1 MHPSLAWSVAV
12 AALAL
17 SSAARAETIYCTPI
31 NTLPTVIGTQ
41 GIYCLKKDL
50 ATSITT
56 GAAITINANNVTI
69 DLNGFKLGGLGG
81 GAGSQAKGIAATG
94 RTNITLR
101 NGSVRGFYAG
111 IHLAGGGSGH
121 LIEDMR
127 VEGSLQT
134 GIFIGAAGTIIRRNV
149 ISAIGGGSDSSA
161 YGIYIA
167 ANGVSVTDNVV
178 DGVHET
184 YQAVGIMMIS
194 GSERG
199 IIAGNE
205 VRDFGA
211 VQSLTSRGIW
221 VSGTNRM
228 VIKDNYVVNTTAG
241 ALHGIHADG
250 ASDACIGNVVSAS
263 FSNPIYGCDYSSG
276 NHVF

>member
-1 MHPSLAWSVAV
+1 MHSSLAWAVAV

-17 SSAARAETIYCTPI
+17 SSAARAETIYCTAI
-31 NTLPTVIGTQ
+31 NVLPTVISTQ

-101 NGSVRGFYAG
+101 NGSVRGFYTG
-111 IHLAGGGSGH
+111 IYLSGGGSGH

-134 GIFIGAAGTIIRRNV
+134 GILIAADGTLIRRNV
-149 ISAIGGGSDSSA
+149 ISSIGGGSDSSA

-178 DGVHET
+178 DGIHET
-184 YQAVGIMMIS
+184 YQALGIMSIN
-194 GSERG
+194 GSARG

-205 VRDFGA
+205 VRDIG
-211 VQSLTSRGIW
+211 STTSSTSRGIW
-221 VSGTNRM
+221 VSGTNRF

-263 FSNPIYGCDYSSG
+263 FSSAIYGCDYSSG

>member
-1 MHPSLAWSVAV
+1 MHSSLAWAVAV

-17 SSAARAETIYCTPI
+17 SSAARAETIYCTAI
-31 NTLPTVIGTQ
+31 NALPAVISTQ

-56 GAAITINANNVTI
+56 GAAITINTNNVTI
-69 DLNGFKLGGLGG
+69 DLNGFKLGGLVG
-81 GAGSQAKGIAATG
+81 GAGSQAKGITAVG
-94 RTNITLR
+94 RTNVTLR

-111 IHLAGGGSGH
+111 IYLSGGSGH

-134 GIFIGAAGTIIRRNV
+134 GILIAANGSIIRRNV
-149 ISAIGGGSDSSA
+149 ISSIGGGSDAIA
-161 YGIYIA
+161 YGIYVA
-167 ANGVSVTDNVV
+167 ANGISVRDNVV

-184 YQAVGIMMIS
+184 YLAIGIMIIN
-194 GSERG
+194 GNERG

-228 VIKDNYVVNTTAG
+228 VIKDNYVVNSAAG

-250 ASDACIGNVVSAS
+250 ASDACIGNIVSATFAS
-263 FSNPIYGCDYSSG
+263 PIYGCDYSSG